1 MHKIKKHPDKFGFVG
16 MFMKERLGNYIQEYS
31 VRNKNGE
38 DIPVYSVTNTQGF
51 CKDYFGKEVASKD
64 KTTYKIVP
72 RGCFAYNPSRI
83 NVGSVDYQRYED
95 KVIVSPLYNVFTV
108 SDNLDKQYLYYYL
121 KSGVAL
127 QRIRNVAS
135 GSVRDNL
142 KLSMLYEFPINVR
155 DIEEQRSI
163 VYKLDQIRNII
174 DLRQKELEQL
184 DELVKARFVELFG
197 DIGIDEKC
205 WGFEK
210 LSDCCQ
216 INPKKS
222 QDTRLESGLMV
233 SFVPMPAVSEKGEI
247 DASETR
253 SYDEVKSGFTYF
265 CENDVLFA
273 KITPC
278 MENGKGSVAR
288 GLCNGIGFGSTE
300 FHVLRPI
307 NGVSN
312 PYWLYAVTAFK
323 QFRLDAESNMTG
335 SAGQK
340 RVPASFLETYRVPLP
355 PIDLQNE
362 FANFVKEVD
371 KSKFVLQKA
380 LDEAQTLF
388 DSLMQEYFG

>member
-1 MHKIKKHPDKFGFVG
+1 
-16 MFMKERLGNYIQEYS
+16 MKERLGNYIQEYS

-197 DIGIDEKC
+197 DYDLSHVQDDWKPIFEIGQVVGGATPKTNVDEF
-205 WGFEK
+205 W
-210 LSDCCQ
+210 D
-216 INPKKS
+216 
-222 QDTRLESGLMV
+222 
-233 SFVPMPAVSEKGEI
+233 GEY
-247 DASETR
+247 R
-253 SYDEVKSGFTYF
+253 W
-265 CENDVLFA
+265 
-273 KITPC
+273 ITPAELQADNGYIYDSVRKLTKAGVESC
-278 MENGKGSVAR
+278 SLQEMPIGTVILSSRAPIGKVAIAGNTFYCNQGFKNIICNKEILPRYLYTVLLLNTDYLNSLGRGATFKEISKSIVENIK
-288 GLCNGIGFGSTE
+288 
-300 FHVLRPI
+300 
-307 NGVSN
+307 
-312 PYWLYAVTAFK
+312 
-323 QFRLDAESNMTG
+323 
-335 SAGQK
+335 
-340 RVPASFLETYRVPLP
+340 VPVPS
-355 PIDLQNE
+355 IDLQNE
-362 FANFVKEVD
+362 FANFVKQVD
-371 KSKFVLQKA
+371 KSKFVGAICIDKIQSIKGEL
-380 LDEAQTLF
+380 L
-388 DSLMQEYFG
+388 